1 MREHEPT
8 MDGEQQT
15 DVLAAV
21 RPRVLELRVFALDA
35 VVAVAGHGREGNS
48 IRKSF
53 ERRD

>member
-21 RPRVLELRVFALDA
+21 RPRVLRVFALDA